1 MKDTV
6 IKGNGKSR
14 SIKAPT
20 DMPATFEEW
29 RTQLLAGTATLDIG
43 LNAAGCDVVGT
54 TMSKANLLSDTTK
67 SALELSGS
75 DPTVNDA
82 LYALSQ
88 KGSPAEV
95 RVIADTGSTVTMSRG
110 GKTLT
115 GKVASTGY
123 ATLYPTELGDWTI
136 VFTYNGS
143 QKTKVY
149 TLEVIGIVY
158 VYPFVVGATL
168 EATSWDNIAAVS
180 KFGQAPNYW
189 KVGDKKNIT
198 VNGVTYAAQI
208 IGFDH
213 DTLTTAD
220 GSRTK
225 AGITFQLVDC
235 LKTTYSM
242 NGSNTNVNGW
252 RGSTMRTSTM
262 ATLLNQLSSDLKSVL
277 KFVNK
282 VTSVGNNS
290 SGLETTSDKL
300 FLLKFLQMAN
310 KSDHFCDLFLIGIA
324 RTSHYSFNQLWF
336 GWKIYSVLLATSVT
350 QSLIQ
355 TSSSF
360 VTIVGCEDYDVIRM
374 SPDNLTVWQCD
385 HSFFKETIKQ
395 SKFSWIVNKSWLL
408 YFNNPT
414 LLRRFDYW

>member
-14 SIKAPT
+14 SVKAPT

-54 TMSKANLLSDTTK
+54 AMSKANLLSDTTK

-95 RVIADTGSTVTMSRG
+95 HVMADSGTTVTMSKG

-115 GKVASTGY
+115 ATAQSNGY
-123 ATLYPTELGDWTI
+123 AVLYPTELGDWTVVY
-136 VFTYNGS
+136 VFGGS
-143 QKTKVY
+143 QKTRVY

-158 VYPFVVGATL
+158 IYPFVVGDTL
-168 EATSWDNIAAVS
+168 NDTTWDNIAIVS
-180 KFGQAPNYW
+180 KLGKAQDYW
-189 KVGDKKNIT
+189 KVGDTKT
-198 VNGVTYAAQI
+198 VAVNGVNYQFQI

-225 AGITFQLVDC
+225 AGITFQMVDC
-235 LKTTYSM
+235 LSTTYYM
-242 NGSNTNVNGW
+242 NSSNTNSGGWNG
-252 RGSTMRTSTM
+252 SYMKKTVMT
-262 ATLLNQLSSDLKSVL
+262 TLLNQLPAALKNVLKSV
-277 KFVNK
+277 NK
-282 VTSVGNNS
+282 LSGTGGGSTSGTQ
-290 SGLETTSDKL
+290 TTNDKL
-300 FLLKFLQMAN
+300 FLL
-310 KSDHFCDLFLIGIA
+310 SEVEI
-324 RTSHYSFNQLWF
+324 F
-336 GWKIYSVLLATSVT
+336 GTTTYSVPGEGT
-350 QSLIQ
+350 QYAYYKAGNSKVKKVNGSANYWWERSPGSGN
-355 TSSSF
+355 TNTFCYVNNTGDANNNFASASRGVSF
-360 VTIVGCEDYDVIRM
+360 GFCV
-374 SPDNLTVWQCD
+374 
-385 HSFFKETIKQ
+385 
-395 SKFSWIVNKSWLL
+395 
-408 YFNNPT
+408 
-414 LLRRFDYW
+414 

>member
-54 TMSKANLLSDTTK
+54 AMSKANLLSDTTK

-95 RVIADTGSTVTMSRG
+95 RVIADIGSTVTMSRG

-300 FLLKFLQMAN
+300 FLLSEIEVFGATQYSYAGEGKQYEYYTAGNSTIKKVNGSAN
-310 KSDHFCDLFLIGIA
+310 YWLGRSPYSGNTTAFCIVSASGGA
-324 RTSHYSFNQLWF
+324 NSSYASYSFGVSF
-336 GWKIYSVLLATSVT
+336 GFCV
-350 QSLIQ
+350 
-355 TSSSF
+355 
-360 VTIVGCEDYDVIRM
+360 
-374 SPDNLTVWQCD
+374 
-385 HSFFKETIKQ
+385 
-395 SKFSWIVNKSWLL
+395 
-408 YFNNPT
+408 
-414 LLRRFDYW
+414 

>member
-1 MKDTV
+1 MKDTI

-14 SIKAPT
+14 NIKAPA
-20 DMPATFEEW
+20 DMPETFEEW
-29 RTQLLAGTATLDIG
+29 RTQLLAGSATLDIG

-54 TMSKANLLSDTTK
+54 AMSKANLLSDTTK
-67 SALELSGS
+67 NALELTGS

-95 RVIADTGSTVTMSRG
+95 RVYGDVGTTVTMSRN
-110 GKTLT
+110 GKTLSGT
-115 GKVASTGY
+115 VTSVGY
-123 ATLYPTELGDWTI
+123 ATLYPTELGDWTV
-136 VFTYNGS
+136 VFTYGGS

-158 VYPFVVGATL
+158 VYPFVVGTTL
-168 EATSWDNIAAVS
+168 EATTWDNIATVS
-180 KFGQAPNYW
+180 KFGQAANYW

-198 VNGVTYAAQI
+198 VNGVTYQAQI

-235 LKTTYSM
+235 MKTTYPM
-242 NGSNTNVNGW
+242 NSSNTNVNGW
-252 RGSTMRTSTM
+252 RGSAMRTSTM
-262 ATLLNQLSSDLKSVL
+262 ATLLNQLSTDLKNVL

-282 VTSVGNNS
+282 VSSVGNNS

-300 FLLKFLQMAN
+300 FLLSEIEIFGSTQ
-310 KSDHFCDLFLIGIA
+310 
-324 RTSHYSFNQLWF
+324 YSYAGEGKQYEYYAAGN
-336 GWKIYSVLLATSVT
+336 S
-350 QSLIQ
+350 
-355 TSSSF
+355 
-360 VTIVGCEDYDVIRM
+360 
-374 SPDNLTVWQCD
+374 
-385 HSFFKETIKQ
+385 TIK
-395 SKFSWIVNKSWLL
+395 KVNGSA
-408 YFNNPT
+408 
-414 LLRRFDYW
+414 DYWWERSPRSGYTYNFCNVGTNGNASNNNASNSYGVSFGFCV

>member
-54 TMSKANLLSDTTK
+54 AMSKANLLSDTTK

-168 EATSWDNIAAVS
+168 EATSWDNIADVS

-235 LKTTYSM
+235 LNTTYSM
-242 NGSNTNVNGW
+242 NGSDTNVNGW
-252 RGSTMRTSTM
+252 HGSTMRTSTM

-282 VTSVGNNS
+282 VTSKGNKQS
-290 SGLETTSDKL
+290 ALETTSDKL
-300 FLLKFLQMAN
+300 FLLSL
-310 KSDHFCDLFLIGIA
+310 
-324 RTSHYSFNQLWF
+324 
-336 GWKIYSVLLATSVT
+336 
-350 QSLIQ
+350 SLIH
-355 TSSSF
+355 
-360 VTIVGCEDYDVIRM
+360 I
-374 SPDNLTVWQCD
+374 
-385 HSFFKETIKQ
+385 
-395 SKFSWIVNKSWLL
+395 
-408 YFNNPT
+408 
-414 LLRRFDYW
+414 

>member
-1 MKDTV
+1 MQDRVSLYPGRVKLEPVAGQANLYDLT
-6 IKGNGKSR
+6 R
-14 SIKAPT
+14 ADQPT
-20 DMPATFEEW
+20 QE
-29 RTQLLAGTATLDIG
+29 GTP
-43 LNAAGCDVVGT
+43 LN
-54 TMSKANLLSDTTK
+54 KANLLQDSTAARFGLGA
-67 SALELSGS
+67 SAVPDDVLARI
-75 DPTVNDA
+75 PV
-82 LYALSQ
+82 
-88 KGSPAEV
+88 AEA
-95 RVIADTGSTVTMSRG
+95 RVVANVGTTVTMSRG
-110 GKTLT
+110 ETTLT
-115 GKVASTGY
+115 AAVGDVGY
-123 ATLYPTELGDWTI
+123 AILHPFELGDWTI

-158 VYPFVVGATL
+158 VYPFMDGATL
-168 EATSWDNIAAVS
+168 EVASWDDIAAVS
-180 KFGQAPNYW
+180 KLGQAPNYW

-242 NGSNTNVNGW
+242 NGSNTNANGW

-282 VTSVGNNS
+282 VTSKGDGQ

-300 FLLKFLQMAN
+300 FLLSEEEIFGTASHSVPGEGTQYAYYEAGNSRVKEVNGSADN
-310 KSDHFCDLFLIGIA
+310 WWERSPNSGHTNYFCRVTNNGSASTNSASYPIGV
-324 RTSHYSFNQLWF
+324 SFGF
-336 GWKIYSVLLATSVT
+336 CV
-350 QSLIQ
+350 
-355 TSSSF
+355 
-360 VTIVGCEDYDVIRM
+360 
-374 SPDNLTVWQCD
+374 
-385 HSFFKETIKQ
+385 
-395 SKFSWIVNKSWLL
+395 
-408 YFNNPT
+408 
-414 LLRRFDYW
+414 

>member
-95 RVIADTGSTVTMSRG
+95 RVIADIGSTVTMSRG

-220 GSRTK
+220 GGRTK

-235 LKTTYSM
+235 LNTTYSM

-300 FLLKFLQMAN
+300 FLLSEIEVFGATQ
-310 KSDHFCDLFLIGIA
+310 
-324 RTSHYSFNQLWF
+324 YSYAGEGKQYEYYTAGN
-336 GWKIYSVLLATSVT
+336 S
-350 QSLIQ
+350 
-355 TSSSF
+355 
-360 VTIVGCEDYDVIRM
+360 
-374 SPDNLTVWQCD
+374 
-385 HSFFKETIKQ
+385 TIK
-395 SKFSWIVNKSWLL
+395 KVNGSAYYWWERSPGSGSTT
-408 YFNNPT
+408 YFCLVNNGGSGGADCADASVS
-414 LLRRFDYW
+414 FGVSFGFCV

>member
-54 TMSKANLLSDTTK
+54 AMSKANLLSDTTK

-95 RVIADTGSTVTMSRG
+95 RVIADIGSTVTMSRG

-158 VYPFVVGATL
+158 IYPFVVGDTL
-168 EATSWDNIAAVS
+168 NDTTWDNIAIVS
-180 KFGQAPNYW
+180 KLGKAQDYW
-189 KVGDKKNIT
+189 KVGDTKT
-198 VNGVTYAAQI
+198 VAVNGVNYQFQI

-213 DTLTTAD
+213 DNLTTKD
-220 GSRTK
+220 GTRTK
-225 AGITFQLVDC
+225 AGITFQMVDC
-235 LKTTYSM
+235 LNTTYSM
-242 NGSNTNVNGW
+242 NGSNTNSGSWN
-252 RGSTMRTSTM
+252 GSTMRTSTM
-262 ATLLNQLSSDLKSVL
+262 ATLLNQLPAALKNVLKSV
-277 KFVNK
+277 NK
-282 VTSVGNNS
+282 LSGTGGGSTSGTQ
-290 SGLETTSDKL
+290 TTHDKL
-300 FLLKFLQMAN
+300 FLL
-310 KSDHFCDLFLIGIA
+310 SEVEI
-324 RTSHYSFNQLWF
+324 F
-336 GWKIYSVLLATSVT
+336 GTTTYSVPGEGTQYAYYKAGNSKVKKVNGSADYWWERSPDSGTATTFCYVSYNGT
-350 QSLIQ
+350 AGHNNA
-355 TSSSF
+355 SSSRG
-360 VTIVGCEDYDVIRM
+360 V
-374 SPDNLTVWQCD
+374 
-385 HSFFKETIKQ
+385 SFGFC
-395 SKFSWIVNKSWLL
+395 V
-408 YFNNPT
+408 
-414 LLRRFDYW
+414 

>member
-6 IKGNGKSR
+6 IKGDGTSR
-14 SIKAPT
+14 TLKAPAS
-20 DMPATFEEW
+20 MPETFEEW
-29 RTQLLAGTATLDIG
+29 RSQLLAGNATMDIG
-43 LNAAGCDVVGT
+43 LNSDGCAVVGT
-54 TMSKANLLSDTTK
+54 AMSKANLLSDTTK
-67 SALELSGS
+67 AALELSQS

-95 RVIADTGSTVTMSRG
+95 RVMGDVGTTVTMTRG
-110 GKTLT
+110 SKTLSGT
-115 GKVASTGY
+115 VASTGY

-220 GSRTK
+220 GDRTK

-235 LKTTYSM
+235 LNTTYKM
-242 NGSNTNVNGW
+242 NSSNTNVNGW
-252 RGSTMRTSTM
+252 RGSAMRTSTM
-262 ATLLNQLSSDLKSVL
+262 ATLLNQLSSDLKNVL

-282 VTSVGNNS
+282 VTSKGNNQS
-290 SGLETTSDKL
+290 ALETTSDKL
-300 FLLKFLQMAN
+300 FLLSEIEIFGATRYSYAGEGKQYEYYSAGN
-310 KSDHFCDLFLIGIA
+310 STIKKVNGSADYWWERSPYSGNASNFCGVNSNGTASTNDA
-324 RTSHYSFNQLWF
+324 
-336 GWKIYSVLLATSVT
+336 
-350 QSLIQ
+350 
-355 TSSSF
+355 SSSRG
-360 VTIVGCEDYDVIRM
+360 V
-374 SPDNLTVWQCD
+374 
-385 HSFFKETIKQ
+385 SFGFC
-395 SKFSWIVNKSWLL
+395 V
-408 YFNNPT
+408 
-414 LLRRFDYW
+414 

>member
-20 DMPATFEEW
+20 DMPETFEEW

-54 TMSKANLLSDTTK
+54 TLTKANMLSDTTK
-67 SALELSGS
+67 SALELTGS

-95 RVIADTGSTVTMSRG
+95 RVYGDTGTTVTMTRG

-115 GKVASTGY
+115 GTVASTGY
-123 ATLYPTELGDWTI
+123 ATLYTTELGDWTI

-149 TLEVIGIVY
+149 TLEVIGIVH

-168 EATSWDNIAAVS
+168 EATTWDNIAVVS
-180 KFGQAPNYW
+180 KFGQARNYW

-220 GSRTK
+220 GTRTK
-225 AGITFQLVDC
+225 AGITFQLVNYM
-235 LKTTYSM
+235 KTTYPM
-242 NGSNTNVNGW
+242 NSDNTNVNGW
-252 RGSTMRTSTM
+252 RGSAMRTSTM
-262 ATLLNQLSSDLKSVL
+262 ATLLNQLSTDLKNVL

-282 VTSVGNNS
+282 VSSVGNDN

-300 FLLKFLQMAN
+300 FLLSEIEIFGTTPYSYAGEGKQYEYYAAGNSTIKKVNDSAN
-310 KSDHFCDLFLIGIA
+310 YWWERSPYSGSISNFCRVASNGNADYYFA
-324 RTSHYSFNQLWF
+324 
-336 GWKIYSVLLATSVT
+336 
-350 QSLIQ
+350 
-355 TSSSF
+355 SSSNG
-360 VTIVGCEDYDVIRM
+360 V
-374 SPDNLTVWQCD
+374 
-385 HSFFKETIKQ
+385 SFGFC
-395 SKFSWIVNKSWLL
+395 V
-408 YFNNPT
+408 
-414 LLRRFDYW
+414 

>member
-6 IKGNGKSR
+6 IKGDGTSR
-14 SIKAPT
+14 TLKAPAS
-20 DMPATFEEW
+20 MPETFEEW
-29 RTQLLAGTATLDIG
+29 RSQLLAGNATMDIG
-43 LNAAGCDVVGT
+43 LNSDGCTVVGT
-54 TMSKANLLSDTTK
+54 AMSKANLLSDTTK
-67 SALELSGS
+67 AALELSQS

-95 RVIADTGSTVTMSRG
+95 RVMGDVGTTVTMTRG
-110 GKTLT
+110 SKTLSGT
-115 GKVASTGY
+115 VASTGY

-235 LKTTYSM
+235 LNTTYSM

-282 VTSVGNNS
+282 VTSVGNNN

-300 FLLKFLQMAN
+300 FLLSEIEVFGATQYSYAGEGKQYEYYTAGNSTIKKVNGSAN
-310 KSDHFCDLFLIGIA
+310 AWWERSPDSGNTSYFCRVTNGGDASFSNA
-324 RTSHYSFNQLWF
+324 SYSFGVSF
-336 GWKIYSVLLATSVT
+336 GFCV
-350 QSLIQ
+350 
-355 TSSSF
+355 
-360 VTIVGCEDYDVIRM
+360 
-374 SPDNLTVWQCD
+374 
-385 HSFFKETIKQ
+385 
-395 SKFSWIVNKSWLL
+395 
-408 YFNNPT
+408 
-414 LLRRFDYW
+414 

>member
-54 TMSKANLLSDTTK
+54 AMNKANLLSDTTK

-95 RVIADTGSTVTMSRG
+95 RVIADIGSTVTMSRG

-220 GSRTK
+220 GGRTK

-235 LKTTYSM
+235 LNTTYSM

-300 FLLKFLQMAN
+300 FLLSEIEVFGATQYSYAGEGKQYEYY
-310 KSDHFCDLFLIGIA
+310 IA
-324 RTSHYSFNQLWF
+324 GNS
-336 GWKIYSVLLATSVT
+336 
-350 QSLIQ
+350 
-355 TSSSF
+355 
-360 VTIVGCEDYDVIRM
+360 
-374 SPDNLTVWQCD
+374 
-385 HSFFKETIKQ
+385 TIKKVNG
-395 SKFSWIVNKSWLL
+395 SANYWWERSPRSGNTYDFCSVATGGSANCSSASFSSGVS
-408 YFNNPT
+408 FG
-414 LLRRFDYW
+414 FCV

>member
-6 IKGNGKSR
+6 IKGDGTSR
-14 SIKAPT
+14 TLKAPAS
-20 DMPATFEEW
+20 MPETFEEW
-29 RTQLLAGTATLDIG
+29 RSQLLAGNATMDIG
-43 LNAAGCDVVGT
+43 LNSDGCTVVGT
-54 TMSKANLLSDTTK
+54 AMSKANLLSDTTK
-67 SALELSGS
+67 AALELSQS

-95 RVIADTGSTVTMSRG
+95 RVMGDVGTTVTMTRG
-110 GKTLT
+110 SKTLSGT
-115 GKVASTGY
+115 VASIGY

-220 GSRTK
+220 GGRTK

-235 LKTTYSM
+235 LNTTYSM

-282 VTSVGNNS
+282 VTSKGNNQ

-300 FLLKFLQMAN
+300 FLLSEIEVFGATQ
-310 KSDHFCDLFLIGIA
+310 
-324 RTSHYSFNQLWF
+324 YSYAGEGKQYEYYTAGN
-336 GWKIYSVLLATSVT
+336 S
-350 QSLIQ
+350 
-355 TSSSF
+355 
-360 VTIVGCEDYDVIRM
+360 
-374 SPDNLTVWQCD
+374 
-385 HSFFKETIKQ
+385 TIK
-395 SKFSWIVNKSWLL
+395 KVNGSAG
-408 YFNNPT
+408 
-414 LLRRFDYW
+414 YWWERSPCGGNAGNFCRVGSSGGAANDGASVSFGVSFGFCV

>member
-54 TMSKANLLSDTTK
+54 ALTKANMLSDTTK

-95 RVIADTGSTVTMSRG
+95 HVMADSGTTVTMSKG

-115 GKVASTGY
+115 ATAQSNGY
-123 ATLYPTELGDWTI
+123 AVLYPTELGDWTI
-136 VFTYNGS
+136 MFTYNGS

-158 VYPFVVGATL
+158 VYPFVVGDTL
-168 EATSWDNIAAVS
+168 NDTTWDNIAIVS
-180 KFGQAPNYW
+180 KLGKAQDYW
-189 KVGDKKNIT
+189 KVGDTKT
-198 VNGVTYAAQI
+198 VAVNGVNYQFQI

-235 LKTTYSM
+235 LNTTYSM
-242 NGSNTNVNGW
+242 NGSNTNSGGW
-252 RGSTMRTSTM
+252 NGSTMRTSTM
-262 ATLLNQLSSDLKSVL
+262 ATLLNQLPTALKNVLKSV
-277 KFVNK
+277 NK
-282 VTSVGNNS
+282 LSGTGGGSTSGTQ
-290 SGLETTSDKL
+290 TTHDKL
-300 FLLKFLQMAN
+300 FLL
-310 KSDHFCDLFLIGIA
+310 SEVEI
-324 RTSHYSFNQLWF
+324 F
-336 GWKIYSVLLATSVT
+336 GTTTYSVPGEGT
-350 QSLIQ
+350 QYAYYKAGNSKVKKVNGSANIWWERSPFSGN
-355 TSSSF
+355 TDNFCRVNISGNANNSNASDSRGVSF
-360 VTIVGCEDYDVIRM
+360 GFCV
-374 SPDNLTVWQCD
+374 
-385 HSFFKETIKQ
+385 
-395 SKFSWIVNKSWLL
+395 
-408 YFNNPT
+408 
-414 LLRRFDYW
+414 

>member
-54 TMSKANLLSDTTK
+54 AMSKANLLSDTTK

-95 RVIADTGSTVTMSRG
+95 HVMADSGTTVTMSKG

-115 GKVASTGY
+115 ATAQSNGY
-123 ATLYPTELGDWTI
+123 AVLYPTELGDWTI
-136 VFTYNGS
+136 VYVFNGS
-143 QKTKVY
+143 QKTRVY

-158 VYPFVVGATL
+158 IYPFVVGDTL
-168 EATSWDNIAAVS
+168 NDTTWDNIAIVS
-180 KFGQAPNYW
+180 KSGKAQDYW
-189 KVGDKKNIT
+189 KVGDTKT
-198 VNGVTYAAQI
+198 VAVNGVNYQFQI

-213 DTLTTAD
+213 DTLTTKD
-220 GSRTK
+220 GTRTK
-225 AGITFQLVDC
+225 AGITFQMVDC
-235 LKTTYSM
+235 LNTTYSM
-242 NGSNTNVNGW
+242 NGSNTNSGGW
-252 RGSTMRTSTM
+252 NGSTMRTSTM

-300 FLLKFLQMAN
+300 FLLSEIEVFGATQYSYAGEGKQYEYYTAGNSTIKKVNGSATGWWERSPLSGTPTTFCRVNSNGSAN
-310 KSDHFCDLFLIGIA
+310 YNYAS
-324 RTSHYSFNQLWF
+324 YSFGVSF
-336 GWKIYSVLLATSVT
+336 GFCV
-350 QSLIQ
+350 
-355 TSSSF
+355 
-360 VTIVGCEDYDVIRM
+360 
-374 SPDNLTVWQCD
+374 
-385 HSFFKETIKQ
+385 
-395 SKFSWIVNKSWLL
+395 
-408 YFNNPT
+408 
-414 LLRRFDYW
+414 

>member
-54 TMSKANLLSDTTK
+54 ALTKANLLSDTTK

-136 VFTYNGS
+136 VYVFDGS
-143 QKTKVY
+143 QKTRVY

-158 VYPFVVGATL
+158 IYPFVVGDTL
-168 EATSWDNIAAVS
+168 NDTTWDNIAIVS
-180 KFGQAPNYW
+180 KLGKAQDYW
-189 KVGDKKNIT
+189 KVGDTKT
-198 VNGVTYAAQI
+198 VAVNGVNYQFQI

-213 DTLTTAD
+213 DNLTTKD
-220 GSRTK
+220 GTRTK
-225 AGITFQLVDC
+225 AGITFQMVDC
-235 LKTTYSM
+235 LNTTYSM
-242 NGSNTNVNGW
+242 NGSNTNSGGW
-252 RGSTMRTSTM
+252 NGSTMRTSTM
-262 ATLLNQLSSDLKSVL
+262 ATLLNQLPAALKNVLKSV
-277 KFVNK
+277 NK
-282 VTSVGNNS
+282 LSGTGGGSTSGTQ
-290 SGLETTSDKL
+290 TTHDKL
-300 FLLKFLQMAN
+300 FLL
-310 KSDHFCDLFLIGIA
+310 SEVEI
-324 RTSHYSFNQLWF
+324 F
-336 GWKIYSVLLATSVT
+336 GTTTYSVPGEGT
-350 QSLIQ
+350 QYAYYKAGNSKVKKVNGSANYWWERSPYSGS
-355 TSSSF
+355 TGGFCYVYSSGGANGNVASSSRG
-360 VTIVGCEDYDVIRM
+360 V
-374 SPDNLTVWQCD
+374 
-385 HSFFKETIKQ
+385 SFGFC
-395 SKFSWIVNKSWLL
+395 V
-408 YFNNPT
+408 
-414 LLRRFDYW
+414 

>member
-54 TMSKANLLSDTTK
+54 ALTKANMLSDTTK

-95 RVIADTGSTVTMSRG
+95 RVIADIGSTVTMSRG

-115 GKVASTGY
+115 GEVASTDY

-242 NGSNTNVNGW
+242 NGSNTNANGW

-282 VTSVGNNS
+282 VTSKGNNS

-300 FLLKFLQMAN
+300 FLLSEIEVFGATQ
-310 KSDHFCDLFLIGIA
+310 
-324 RTSHYSFNQLWF
+324 YSYAGEGKQYEYYTAGN
-336 GWKIYSVLLATSVT
+336 S
-350 QSLIQ
+350 
-355 TSSSF
+355 
-360 VTIVGCEDYDVIRM
+360 
-374 SPDNLTVWQCD
+374 
-385 HSFFKETIKQ
+385 TIK
-395 SKFSWIVNKSWLL
+395 KVNGSAYNWWERSPRSGNTGNFC
-408 YFNNPT
+408 YVNYNGNA
-414 LLRRFDYW
+414 DYISASNSFGVSFGFCV

>member
-6 IKGNGKSR
+6 IKGDGTSR
-14 SIKAPT
+14 TLKAPAS
-20 DMPATFEEW
+20 MPETFEEW
-29 RTQLLAGTATLDIG
+29 RSQLLAGNATMDIG
-43 LNAAGCDVVGT
+43 LNSDGCTVVGT
-54 TMSKANLLSDTTK
+54 AMSKANLLSDTTK
-67 SALELSGS
+67 AALELSQS

-95 RVIADTGSTVTMSRG
+95 HVIADVGTTVTMSRS

-115 GKVASTGY
+115 
-123 ATLYPTELGDWTI
+123 ATVGSDGNAVLYPTELGEWTI
-136 VFTYNGS
+136 VYIFDGS
-143 QKTKVY
+143 QKTRTY

-180 KFGQAPNYW
+180 KLGQAPNYW

-235 LKTTYSM
+235 LNTTYSM

-262 ATLLNQLSSDLKSVL
+262 ATLLNQLSSDQKSVL

-282 VTSVGNNS
+282 VTSVGNNN
-290 SGLETTSDKL
+290 SGLETTPDKL
-300 FLLKFLQMAN
+300 FLLSEIEVFGATQYSYTGEGKQYEYYTAGN
-310 KSDHFCDLFLIGIA
+310 STIKKVNGSAGYWWERSPYSGGTNYFC
-324 RTSHYSFNQLWF
+324 
-336 GWKIYSVLLATSVT
+336 
-350 QSLIQ
+350 
-355 TSSSF
+355 
-360 VTIVGCEDYDVIRM
+360 IVGSNGTAYRYPASGSLGV
-374 SPDNLTVWQCD
+374 
-385 HSFFKETIKQ
+385 SFGFC
-395 SKFSWIVNKSWLL
+395 V
-408 YFNNPT
+408 
-414 LLRRFDYW
+414 

>member
-54 TMSKANLLSDTTK
+54 AMSKANLLSDTTK

-300 FLLKFLQMAN
+300 FLLSEIEVFGATQ
-310 KSDHFCDLFLIGIA
+310 
-324 RTSHYSFNQLWF
+324 YSYAGEGKQYEYYTAGN
-336 GWKIYSVLLATSVT
+336 S
-350 QSLIQ
+350 
-355 TSSSF
+355 
-360 VTIVGCEDYDVIRM
+360 
-374 SPDNLTVWQCD
+374 
-385 HSFFKETIKQ
+385 TIK
-395 SKFSWIVNKSWLL
+395 KVNGSAYNWWERSPSSGNTNG
-408 YFNNPT
+408 FCNVNGGGGANSNAASAS
-414 LLRRFDYW
+414 RGVSFGFCV

>member
-6 IKGNGKSR
+6 IKGDGTSR
-14 SIKAPT
+14 TLKAPAS
-20 DMPATFEEW
+20 MPETFEEW
-29 RTQLLAGTATLDIG
+29 RSQLLAGNATMDIG
-43 LNAAGCDVVGT
+43 LNSDGCTVVGT
-54 TMSKANLLSDTTK
+54 AMSKANLLSDTTK
-67 SALELSGS
+67 AALELSQS

-88 KGSPAEV
+88 KASPAEV
-95 RVIADTGSTVTMSRG
+95 RVMGDVGTTVTMTRG
-110 GKTLT
+110 SKTLSGT
-115 GKVASTGY
+115 VASTGY

-180 KFGQAPNYW
+180 KFGLAPNYW
-189 KVGDKKNIT
+189 KVGDKKNTT

-242 NGSNTNVNGW
+242 NGSDTNVNGW

-300 FLLKFLQMAN
+300 FLL
-310 KSDHFCDLFLIGIA
+310 SEIEV
-324 RTSHYSFNQLWF
+324 F
-336 GWKIYSVLLATSVT
+336 GAA
-350 QSLIQ
+350 Q
-355 TSSSF
+355 
-360 VTIVGCEDYDVIRM
+360 
-374 SPDNLTVWQCD
+374 
-385 HSFFKETIKQ
+385 HSGAGEGKQYEYYTAGNSTIK
-395 SKFSWIVNKSWLL
+395 KVNGSA
-408 YFNNPT
+408 NNWWERSPYSGGT
-414 LLRRFDYW
+414 LTFCTVASDGDAGRNNASASGGVSFGFCV

>member
-54 TMSKANLLSDTTK
+54 ALTKANMLSDTTK

-95 RVIADTGSTVTMSRG
+95 RVIADIGSTVTMSRG

-136 VFTYNGS
+136 VYVFGGS
-143 QKTKVY
+143 QKTRVY

-158 VYPFVVGATL
+158 IYPFVVGDTL
-168 EATSWDNIAAVS
+168 NDTTWDNIAIVS
-180 KFGQAPNYW
+180 KLGKAQDYW
-189 KVGDKKNIT
+189 KVGDTKT
-198 VNGVTYAAQI
+198 VAVNGVNYQFQI

-225 AGITFQLVDC
+225 AGITFQMVDC
-235 LKTTYSM
+235 LSTTYYM
-242 NGSNTNVNGW
+242 NSSNTNSGGWNG
-252 RGSTMRTSTM
+252 SYMKKTVMT
-262 ATLLNQLSSDLKSVL
+262 TLLNQLPAALKNVLKSVKKL
-277 KFVNK
+277 SGTGGGS
-282 VTSVGNNS
+282 TSGTQ
-290 SGLETTSDKL
+290 TTNDKL
-300 FLLKFLQMAN
+300 FLLSEVEIFGTTTYSVPGEGTQYAYYKAGN
-310 KSDHFCDLFLIGIA
+310 SKVKKVNGSAYYWWERSPRSGDTSNFCDVNGNGGAGYISA
-324 RTSHYSFNQLWF
+324 SNSFGVSF
-336 GWKIYSVLLATSVT
+336 GFCV
-350 QSLIQ
+350 
-355 TSSSF
+355 
-360 VTIVGCEDYDVIRM
+360 
-374 SPDNLTVWQCD
+374 
-385 HSFFKETIKQ
+385 
-395 SKFSWIVNKSWLL
+395 
-408 YFNNPT
+408 
-414 LLRRFDYW
+414 

>member
-1 MKDTV
+1 MKDTS
-6 IKGNGKSR
+6 IKGNGKS
-14 SIKAPT
+14 SIIKAPS
-20 DMPATFEEW
+20 DMPETFEAW
-29 RTQLLAGTATLDIG
+29 REQLLAGQGYLDVR
-43 LNAAGCDVVGT
+43 LNTDTTGENAGCNEIGT
-54 TMSKANLLSDTTK
+54 ALNKANLLNDTTK
-67 SALELSGS
+67 AALELTQA

-95 RVIADTGSTVTMSRG
+95 RVIADIGSTVTMSRG

-168 EATSWDNIAAVS
+168 ETTSWDNIAAVS

-220 GSRTK
+220 GGRTK

-242 NGSNTNVNGW
+242 NGSNTNVNSW

-300 FLLKFLQMAN
+300 FLLSEIEVFGATQ
-310 KSDHFCDLFLIGIA
+310 
-324 RTSHYSFNQLWF
+324 YSYAGEGKQYEYYTAGN
-336 GWKIYSVLLATSVT
+336 S
-350 QSLIQ
+350 
-355 TSSSF
+355 
-360 VTIVGCEDYDVIRM
+360 
-374 SPDNLTVWQCD
+374 
-385 HSFFKETIKQ
+385 TIKKVNG
-395 SKFSWIVNKSWLL
+395 SANDWWERSPFSGNTTTFCFVNDSGGAS
-408 YFNNPT
+408 YYNASNSFGVS
-414 LLRRFDYW
+414 FGFCV

>member
-6 IKGNGKSR
+6 IKGDGTSR
-14 SIKAPT
+14 TLKAPAS
-20 DMPATFEEW
+20 MPETFEEW
-29 RTQLLAGTATLDIG
+29 RSQLLAGNATMDIG
-43 LNAAGCDVVGT
+43 LNSDGCTVVGT
-54 TMSKANLLSDTTK
+54 AMSKANLLSDTTK
-67 SALELSGS
+67 AALELSQS

-95 RVIADTGSTVTMSRG
+95 RVMGDVGTTVTMTRG
-110 GKTLT
+110 SKTLSGT
-115 GKVASTGY
+115 VASTGY

-220 GSRTK
+220 GGRTK

-235 LKTTYSM
+235 LNTTYSM

-282 VTSVGNNS
+282 VTSKGNNQ

-300 FLLKFLQMAN
+300 FLLSEIEVFGATQ
-310 KSDHFCDLFLIGIA
+310 
-324 RTSHYSFNQLWF
+324 YSYAGEGKQYEYYTAGN
-336 GWKIYSVLLATSVT
+336 S
-350 QSLIQ
+350 
-355 TSSSF
+355 
-360 VTIVGCEDYDVIRM
+360 
-374 SPDNLTVWQCD
+374 
-385 HSFFKETIKQ
+385 TIK
-395 SKFSWIVNKSWLL
+395 KVNGSANTWWERSPCSGNTS
-408 YFNNPT
+408 YFCFVGSDGGASN
-414 LLRRFDYW
+414 RGASYSYGVSFGFCV

>member
-54 TMSKANLLSDTTK
+54 AISKANLLSDTTK

-115 GKVASTGY
+115 GKVASAGY

-220 GSRTK
+220 GGRTK

-235 LKTTYSM
+235 LNTTYSM

-300 FLLKFLQMAN
+300 FLLSEIEVFGATQYSYAGEGKQYEYYTAGNSTIKKVNGSAYDWWERSPFSGN
-310 KSDHFCDLFLIGIA
+310 
-324 RTSHYSFNQLWF
+324 TYSFCSVNNNGNANYTNASHSYGVSF
-336 GWKIYSVLLATSVT
+336 GFCV
-350 QSLIQ
+350 
-355 TSSSF
+355 
-360 VTIVGCEDYDVIRM
+360 
-374 SPDNLTVWQCD
+374 
-385 HSFFKETIKQ
+385 
-395 SKFSWIVNKSWLL
+395 
-408 YFNNPT
+408 
-414 LLRRFDYW
+414 

>member
-54 TMSKANLLSDTTK
+54 AMSKANLLSDTTK

-158 VYPFVVGATL
+158 VYPFVIG
-168 EATSWDNIAAVS
+168 DNLNDTDWADIDICGRLGMAQQ
-180 KFGQAPNYW
+180 FF
-189 KVGDKKNIT
+189 KVGDSKT
-198 VNGVTYAAQI
+198 VNIGGTNYEVQI
-208 IGFDH
+208 IGFNH
-213 DTLTTAD
+213 DD
-220 GSRTK
+220 KVSGGK
-225 AGITFQLVDC
+225 AAYSFQLVDC
-235 LKTTYSM
+235 LNQTQQMNTSNTNTGGWNGSAMRGRMSTYKSQLPAALRNVIKTVKKKSGTGGGSSSGTQQTNDDLFLLSEIEIFGTTTYSVAGEGNQYEYYAAGNSTIKKV
-242 NGSNTNVNGW
+242 NGSADYWWERSPSGGATNGFCGV
-252 RGSTMRTSTM
+252 
-262 ATLLNQLSSDLKSVL
+262 SSD
-277 KFVNK
+277 
-282 VTSVGNNS
+282 GN
-290 SGLETTSDKL
+290 
-300 FLLKFLQMAN
+300 A
-310 KSDHFCDLFLIGIA
+310 
-324 RTSHYSFNQLWF
+324 
-336 GWKIYSVLLATSVT
+336 
-350 QSLIQ
+350 
-355 TSSSF
+355 
-360 VTIVGCEDYDVIRM
+360 
-374 SPDNLTVWQCD
+374 
-385 HSFFKETIKQ
+385 
-395 SKFSWIVNKSWLL
+395 
-408 YFNNPT
+408 FNNGAN
-414 LLRRFDYW
+414 RSYGVSFGFCV

>member
-54 TMSKANLLSDTTK
+54 AMSKANLLSDTTK

-95 RVIADTGSTVTMSRG
+95 HVMADSGTTVTMSKG

-115 GKVASTGY
+115 ATAQSNGY
-123 ATLYPTELGDWTI
+123 AVLYPTELGDWTI
-136 VFTYNGS
+136 VYVFDGS
-143 QKTKVY
+143 QKTRVY

-158 VYPFVVGATL
+158 IYPFVVGDTL
-168 EATSWDNIAAVS
+168 NDTTWDNIAIVS
-180 KFGQAPNYW
+180 KLGKAQDYW
-189 KVGDKKNIT
+189 KVGDTKT
-198 VNGVTYAAQI
+198 VAVNGVNYQFQI

-213 DTLTTAD
+213 DTLTTKD
-220 GSRTK
+220 GTRTK
-225 AGITFQLVDC
+225 AGITFQMVDC
-235 LKTTYSM
+235 LNTTYSM
-242 NGSNTNVNGW
+242 NGSNTNSGGW
-252 RGSTMRTSTM
+252 NGSTMRTSTM

-282 VTSVGNNS
+282 VTSKGDNQ

-300 FLLKFLQMAN
+300 FLLSEIEVFGATQYSYAGEGKQYEYYTAGNSTIKKVNGSAN
-310 KSDHFCDLFLIGIA
+310 GWWERSPRSGYTTDFCYVNGGGSATI
-324 RTSHYSFNQLWF
+324 SF
-336 GWKIYSVLLATSVT
+336 A
-350 QSLIQ
+350 
-355 TSSSF
+355 SSSRG
-360 VTIVGCEDYDVIRM
+360 V
-374 SPDNLTVWQCD
+374 
-385 HSFFKETIKQ
+385 SFGFC
-395 SKFSWIVNKSWLL
+395 V
-408 YFNNPT
+408 
-414 LLRRFDYW
+414 

>member
-20 DMPATFEEW
+20 DMPETFEEW

-54 TMSKANLLSDTTK
+54 ALTKANMLSDTTK
-67 SALELSGS
+67 SALELTGS

-95 RVIADTGSTVTMSRG
+95 RVYGDTGTTVTMTRG

-115 GKVASTGY
+115 GTVASTGY

-168 EATSWDNIAAVS
+168 EATTWDNIAVVS
-180 KFGQAPNYW
+180 KFGQAQNYW

-235 LKTTYSM
+235 MKTTYPM
-242 NGSNTNVNGW
+242 NSSNTNANGW
-252 RGSTMRTSTM
+252 KGSVMRTSTM
-262 ATLLNQLSSDLKSVL
+262 ATLLNQLSTDLKNVL

-282 VTSVGNNS
+282 VSSVGNNS

-300 FLLKFLQMAN
+300 FLLSEVEIFGSTQYSYAGEGKQYEYYSAGNSTVKKVNGSASFWWERSARSGN
-310 KSDHFCDLFLIGIA
+310 TDGFCSVGSGGDAHGSGA
-324 RTSHYSFNQLWF
+324 SASNGVSFGF
-336 GWKIYSVLLATSVT
+336 CV
-350 QSLIQ
+350 
-355 TSSSF
+355 
-360 VTIVGCEDYDVIRM
+360 
-374 SPDNLTVWQCD
+374 
-385 HSFFKETIKQ
+385 
-395 SKFSWIVNKSWLL
+395 
-408 YFNNPT
+408 
-414 LLRRFDYW
+414 

>member
-54 TMSKANLLSDTTK
+54 ALTKANMLSDTTK
-67 SALELSGS
+67 SALELSGN

-95 RVIADTGSTVTMSRG
+95 RVIADIGSTVTMSRG

-220 GSRTK
+220 GSRIK

-252 RGSTMRTSTM
+252 RSSTMRTSTM

-282 VTSVGNNS
+282 VTSVGNGS

-300 FLLKFLQMAN
+300 FLLSEIEVFGATQ
-310 KSDHFCDLFLIGIA
+310 
-324 RTSHYSFNQLWF
+324 YSYAGEGKQYEYYTAGN
-336 GWKIYSVLLATSVT
+336 S
-350 QSLIQ
+350 
-355 TSSSF
+355 
-360 VTIVGCEDYDVIRM
+360 
-374 SPDNLTVWQCD
+374 
-385 HSFFKETIKQ
+385 TIK
-395 SKFSWIVNKSWLL
+395 KVNGSANYWWERSPRSGDT
-408 YFNNPT
+408 YNFCSVSNSGAAHNNYASDSYGVS
-414 LLRRFDYW
+414 FGFCV

>member
-14 SIKAPT
+14 SVKAPT

-54 TMSKANLLSDTTK
+54 PMSKANLLSDTTK
-67 SALELSGS
+67 SALGLSGS

-95 RVIADTGSTVTMSRG
+95 HVMADSGTTVTMSKG

-115 GKVASTGY
+115 ATAQSNGY
-123 ATLYPTELGDWTI
+123 AVLYPTELGDWTI
-136 VFTYNGS
+136 VYVFNGS
-143 QKTKVY
+143 QKTRVY

-235 LKTTYSM
+235 LNTTYSM
-242 NGSNTNVNGW
+242 NGSDTNVNGW
-252 RGSTMRTSTM
+252 RSSDMRTSAMT
-262 ATLLNQLSSDLKSVL
+262 TLLNQLSSDLKSVL
-277 KFVNK
+277 KFVKK
-282 VTSVGNNS
+282 VTSKGNKQS
-290 SGLETTSDKL
+290 SLETTSDKL
-300 FLLKFLQMAN
+300 FLLSEIEVFGATRYSYAGEGKQYEYYTAGNSTIKKVNGSADYWWERSPYSGNTSYFCSVAN
-310 KSDHFCDLFLIGIA
+310 DGIA
-324 RTSHYSFNQLWF
+324 AANGASYSGGVSF
-336 GWKIYSVLLATSVT
+336 GFCV
-350 QSLIQ
+350 
-355 TSSSF
+355 
-360 VTIVGCEDYDVIRM
+360 
-374 SPDNLTVWQCD
+374 
-385 HSFFKETIKQ
+385 
-395 SKFSWIVNKSWLL
+395 
-408 YFNNPT
+408 
-414 LLRRFDYW
+414 

>member
-54 TMSKANLLSDTTK
+54 AMNKANLLSDTTK

-225 AGITFQLVDC
+225 AGITFQMVDC
-235 LKTTYSM
+235 LNTTYSM
-242 NGSNTNVNGW
+242 NGSNTNSGGW
-252 RGSTMRTSTM
+252 NGSTMRTSTM
-262 ATLLNQLSSDLKSVL
+262 ATLLNQLPVALKNVLKSV
-277 KFVNK
+277 NK
-282 VTSVGNNS
+282 RSGTGGGSTSGTQ
-290 SGLETTSDKL
+290 TTHDKL
-300 FLLKFLQMAN
+300 FLL
-310 KSDHFCDLFLIGIA
+310 SEVEI
-324 RTSHYSFNQLWF
+324 F
-336 GWKIYSVLLATSVT
+336 GTTTYSVPGEGT
-350 QSLIQ
+350 QYAYYKA
-355 TSSSF
+355 
-360 VTIVGCEDYDVIRM
+360 G
-374 SPDNLTVWQCD
+374 N
-385 HSFFKETIKQ
+385 
-395 SKFSWIVNKSWLL
+395 SKVKKVNGSA
-408 YFNNPT
+408 
-414 LLRRFDYW
+414 DYWWERSPYSGDTTSFCYVTDTGNASRGSASNSFGVSFGFCV